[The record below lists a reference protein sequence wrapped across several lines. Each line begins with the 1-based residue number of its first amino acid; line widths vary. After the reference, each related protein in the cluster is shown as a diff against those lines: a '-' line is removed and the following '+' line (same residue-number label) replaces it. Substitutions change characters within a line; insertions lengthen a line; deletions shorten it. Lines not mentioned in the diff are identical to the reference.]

1 MKNLEIPEKTGR
13 VGRYDVTSFPQQG
26 LSPGGGEGG
35 RKVGAGGVKR
45 VVECNKLKYIK
56 GLEKLS
62 GQLARVSFGLFHGL
76 PLVSKMV

>member
-1 MKNLEIPEKTGR
+1 
-13 VGRYDVTSFPQQG
+13 VG
-26 LSPGGGEGG
+26 
-35 RKVGAGGVKR
+35 
-45 VVECNKLKYIK
+45 ECNRLKYIK